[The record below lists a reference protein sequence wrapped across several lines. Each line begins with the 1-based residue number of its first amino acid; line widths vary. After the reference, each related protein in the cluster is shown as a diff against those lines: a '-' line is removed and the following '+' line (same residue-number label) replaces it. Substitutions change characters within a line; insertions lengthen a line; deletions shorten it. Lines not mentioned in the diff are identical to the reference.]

1 MTVDEALEHPYLASY
16 VSSTSLVIL
25 NIALIYFSLLQH
37 DPEDEPTVAPLDP
50 DYFEFDDHK
59 EDLTKA
65 DLKELLYEEIL
76 SFVPSI

>member
-1 MTVDEALEHPYLASY
+1 
-16 VSSTSLVIL
+16 
-25 NIALIYFSLLQH
+25 
-37 DPEDEPTVAPLDP
+37 LDP

>member
-1 MTVDEALEHPYLASY
+1 
-16 VSSTSLVIL
+16 
-25 NIALIYFSLLQH
+25 LQH
-37 DPEDEPTVAPLDP
+37 DPEDEPTVARVDT
-50 DYFEFDDHK
+50 DYFNFDDHK